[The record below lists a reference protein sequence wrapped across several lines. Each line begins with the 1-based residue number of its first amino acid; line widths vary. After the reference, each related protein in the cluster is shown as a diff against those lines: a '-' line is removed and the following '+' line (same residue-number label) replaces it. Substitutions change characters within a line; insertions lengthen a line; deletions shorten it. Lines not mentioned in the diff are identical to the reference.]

1 MLRRSLTWVVP
12 GAVVAVGVFAAL
24 DALRSSG
31 DEPATASAPSATEA
45 LTTTQTERDAELEW
59 SAELQTRRVVRLVHA
74 RVSTDLKS
82 SPVVTFLAPPGW
94 YGYQD
99 ETGFVLGMGIVGDE
113 VDLVPGGI
121 TVYVL
126 DSALTDAARRLEQV
140 KGIQAKSPIRIGG
153 SLGRTYASRL
163 GLNHDVTLDDLGVPV
178 VVLPSPEL
186 ILLGAGRKTLV
197 IQRAHTTDAAR
208 AHVNGVLSSFRF
220 TTLDEQEIEQWSN
233 EWARLFAGDRHR
245 PACQHMSQPACERI
259 ACVRVGGFKIR
270 NCTPLSS
277 TFRKSFE
284 GATVQDIAIK
294 GDRAAARFSNGQ
306 VIELAH
312 VQGLGGWAIVKLGEN
327 AGRQFFE

>member
-1 MLRRSLTWVVP
+1 MSPRINWVIP
-12 GAVVAVGVFAAL
+12 GAVIAVGVFAGL
-24 DALRSSG
+24 DALRSSNG
-31 DEPATASAPSATEA
+31 KPPTASAPSVTEA
-45 LTTTQTERDAELEW
+45 LTTTQTEGDAELEL
-59 SAELQTRRVVRLVHA
+59 SAELQTGRVVRLVHA
-74 RVSTDLKS
+74 RVSTDLKF

-197 IQRAHTTDAAR
+197 IQRAHTTEAAR
-208 AHVNGVLSSFRF
+208 AQINGVLSSFRV
-220 TTLDEQEIEQWSN
+220 TTHEQEIEQTGN
-233 EWARLFAGDRHR
+233 GWARLFGAGGRCNR
-245 PACQHMSQPACERI
+245 FMGQPACEWVDCER
-259 ACVRVGGFKIR
+259 AGGRPIP
-270 NCTPLSS
+270 NCTPVPSEVQ
-277 TFRKSFE
+277 RSFA
-284 GATVQDIAIK
+284 GAVVEEVAIR
-294 GDRAAARFSNGQ
+294 GQRAAARFSNGETVRFQ
-306 VIELAH
+306 AAAAAPSRFWWIARV
-312 VQGLGGWAIVKLGEN
+312 G

>member
-1 MLRRSLTWVVP
+1 MSPRINWVIP
-12 GAVVAVGVFAAL
+12 GAVIAVGVFAGL
-24 DALRSSG
+24 DTLRSSNG
-31 DEPATASAPSATEA
+31 KPPTASAPSVTEA
-45 LTTTQTERDAELEW
+45 LTTTQTEGDAELEL
-59 SAELQTRRVVRLVHA
+59 SAELQTGRVVRLVHA

-99 ETGFVLGMGIVGDE
+99 ETGFVLGMGIRR
-113 VDLVPGGI
+113 DLVPGGI

-197 IQRAHTTDAAR
+197 IQRAHTTEAAR
-208 AHVNGVLSSFRF
+208 AQVNGVLSSFRV
-220 TTLDEQEIEQWSN
+220 TTHEQEIEQIEQTGN
-233 EWARLFAGDRHR
+233 GWARLFGAGGRCNR
-245 PACQHMSQPACERI
+245 FMGQPACEWVDCER
-259 ACVRVGGFKIR
+259 AGGRPIP
-270 NCTPLSS
+270 NCTPVSS
-277 TFRKSFE
+277 EVQRSFA
-284 GATVQDIAIK
+284 GAVVQDVAIRGK
-294 GDRAAARFSNGQ
+294 WAAARFSNGET
-306 VIELAH
+306 VRLLHIGISRSWWIER
-312 VQGLGGWAIVKLGEN
+312 VG
-327 AGRQFFE
+327 AGRQFFD